1 MKSGLNII
9 AIFISRDVIASLNLS
24 PTPPVEL
31 GGTPPLYSS
40 EGLEVL
46 AGKKALEKDD
56 VMALLARITDNS
68 RCKFTSS
75 LPCLHLIRFF
85 EFKAMFG
92 GNLICGFGRLYGQ
105 LTGFLVNSGPITAGD
120 SQKGGHFVQVNIG
133 NTLIDP

>member
-75 LPCLHLIRFF
+75 LPC
-85 EFKAMFG
+85 
-92 GNLICGFGRLYGQ
+92 
-105 LTGFLVNSGPITAGD
+105 
-120 SQKGGHFVQVNIG
+120 
-133 NTLIDP
+133 

>member
-1 MKSGLNII
+1 MHCSVSGITDHFAKDEEESF
-9 AIFISRDVIASLNLS
+9 AITRCTQDVTSDLKITLHDRDVIASLNLS

-68 RCKFTSS
+68 RCNFTSS
-75 LPCLHLIRFF
+75 LPC
-85 EFKAMFG
+85 
-92 GNLICGFGRLYGQ
+92 
-105 LTGFLVNSGPITAGD
+105 
-120 SQKGGHFVQVNIG
+120 
-133 NTLIDP
+133 